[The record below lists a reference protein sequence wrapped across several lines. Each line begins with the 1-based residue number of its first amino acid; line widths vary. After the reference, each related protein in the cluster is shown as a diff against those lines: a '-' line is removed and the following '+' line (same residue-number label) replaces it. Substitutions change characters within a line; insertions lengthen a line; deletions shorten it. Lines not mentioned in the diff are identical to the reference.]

1 MIKKAIRQ
9 EYGEALA
16 DLGKENSNIIVLD
29 CDVSNSTRSIEFALV
44 HPDRFINLGIAEAN
58 MVSFAAG
65 LSTLGFIPV
74 VNTFSFLLCERALD
88 QIRSNVAYNK
98 LNVKLAANYG
108 GLSDSYDGPSHQSIT
123 DLAIIR
129 SIPGMTLIVISDAI
143 CMRKALKPICEYNG
157 PVYFRICRA
166 ETPVIHDDNY
176 NFEIGK
182 GNLIRRGN
190 DITIVVTGIL
200 LYRAMCAAE
209 ELKKK
214 GIDARVIEIH
224 TIKPIDKNIIKIA
237 ADETRAILICEEFNI
252 IGGLG
257 SAVAEIVSKESNA
270 VIDFIGLN
278 DCYAESGAYEE
289 LLDKYGM
296 SVGEMVRKAEL
307 LFQKKKTCL
316 GHMR

>member
-1 MIKKAIRQ
+1 
-9 EYGEALA
+9 
-16 DLGKENSNIIVLD
+16 
-29 CDVSNSTRSIEFALV
+29 
-44 HPDRFINLGIAEAN
+44 
-58 MVSFAAG
+58 
-65 LSTLGFIPV
+65 
-74 VNTFSFLLCERALD
+74 
-88 QIRSNVAYNK
+88 
-98 LNVKLAANYG
+98 
-108 GLSDSYDGPSHQSIT
+108 
-123 DLAIIR
+123 
-129 SIPGMTLIVISDAI
+129 
-143 CMRKALKPICEYNG
+143 G

-237 ADETRAILICEEFNI
+237 ADETRAILICEECNI